1 VTRLAEP
8 HEAGDASTPA
18 AAGPPSRLP
27 SRVDPTA
34 WRAARLLGGP
44 WGRHAGVGRR
54 SWWTPVRWLLA
65 MTIVTLLL
73 GYAQKSP
80 CATGDWTGSK
90 QYTHFCYSDVVPLWS
105 DERLD
110 VGAVPYRDTT
120 VEYPVLTGAF
130 MWVTAD
136 LTRGVH
142 AIDSGWSELILFGLL
157 TAVLLSACALVTTAA
172 TAQTAR
178 KRPYDAAIFAL
189 SPLLV
194 FHAFSN
200 WDLLAMAFAS
210 CALWAWSRQRPVL
223 AGAMIGLGTAAKL
236 YPVFLLVAIGILA
249 IRTRK
254 FSDAVWAAV
263 SAGLVWCAVN
273 IPVALA
279 YHRGWWEFYKF
290 SIDRPTERSTF
301 WAMIRTLVD
310 GSLTATDAPVW
321 KPPGIAVALALF
333 AVLALVVVLGL
344 AAPVRPRLAQLAFLC
359 VLAFL
364 LTTKV
369 WSPQY
374 SLWLVPLIALARPRW
389 RLTLVWQFTEV
400 LVWFATLTLLL
411 GFTAQNHGISY
422 GWLMLLLVIRDGL
435 LLGLAALVV
444 REMWCPWLDV
454 VRVDGVDDPGGGVFD
469 RAPDYWMR
477 EVPDDVLLELADDEP
492 AAASAS
498 FGDSGEPGDQPQ
510 SDLRR

>member
-1 VTRLAEP
+1 VTRVAEP
-8 HEAGDASTPA
+8 HDATGPSTGSAPEPPA
-18 AAGPPSRLP
+18 RLP

-34 WRAARLLGGP
+34 WRAARVLGGA
-44 WGRHAGVGRR
+44 WGRHAGVAGR

-73 GYAQKSP
+73 GFIQKAP
-80 CATGDWTGSK
+80 CADGNWTGDK

-130 MWVTAD
+130 LWLTAD

-142 AIDSGWSELILFGLL
+142 TISSGWSELIVFGLL
-157 TAVLLSACALVTTAA
+157 TALLLSVCGLVITAA
-172 TAQTAR
+172 TAHTAGR
-178 KRPYDAAIFAL
+178 RPYDAAIFAL
-189 SPLLV
+189 SPLLI

-210 CALWAWSRQRPVL
+210 CALWAWARRRPVL
-223 AGAMIGLGTAAKL
+223 AGTLIGLGTAAKL

-249 IRTRK
+249 LRTRK
-254 FSDAVWAAV
+254 FADATWTAV
-263 SAGLVWCAVN
+263 AAGLVWCAVN
-273 IPVALA
+273 VPVALA
-279 YHRGWWEFYKF
+279 YHRGWWEFYRF
-290 SIDRPTERSTF
+290 SIDRPTERSTV
-301 WAMIRTLVD
+301 WAMIKTVVD
-310 GSLTATDAPVW
+310 GSVKAGDAPLW
-321 KPPGIAVALALF
+321 NPPGIAVALAL
-333 AVLALVVVLGL
+333 LAALVVVVVLGL
-344 AAPVRPRLAQLAFLC
+344 AAPVRPRLAQLAFLS

-389 RLTLVWQFTEV
+389 RLTLVWQFVEV
-400 LVWFATLTLLL
+400 LIWFATLTLLL
-411 GFTAQNHGISY
+411 GYDAPNHGISY
-422 GWLMLLLVIRDGL
+422 GWLMLLLIIRDGL
-435 LLGLAALVV
+435 LVALAGLVV

-469 RAPDYWMR
+469 GAADHWARERPNSILLDAP
-477 EVPDDVLLELADDEP
+477 PDADQDAVEELESSAQIDV
-492 AAASAS
+492 
-498 FGDSGEPGDQPQ
+498 
-510 SDLRR
+510 RK